1 MTQLNATRLPEGTGI
16 RARSHLQYH
25 AGIAAHGITYLSP
38 PKGLG
43 EEAAVVATAT
53 AAVKPHV
60 EDAADVDPLDPQ
72 SLELYRRR
80 LAEVAPELCEF
91 AQAVKIRLLCG
102 AMAVEIDQIGLKE
115 LPLQTK
121 RHVLYALANLIGEPT
136 ATDPRKRRVLWDVK
150 PRPVSPGHFAT
161 FSEHDGE
168 AQFHTD
174 TQYYPDPE
182 RFFFLYAVQAAR
194 CGGGKSYFA
203 DATDVIGRMT
213 RTASGRRAFA
223 TLSTVQVPFR
233 IPSAFAFGNEA
244 QYTWASIIRAVP
256 LIRYREDTLLDCEHC
271 FPDVPWLEIKTALTY
286 FNEATA
292 YVSTSRAVLPDDSI
306 IFVNNHQALHART
319 EFKDQDRHLIRVR
332 MNA

>member
-1 MTQLNATRLPEGTGI
+1 MTQ
-16 RARSHLQYH
+16 QYH
-25 AGIAAHGITYLSP
+25 AGIAAHGVTCLPP
-38 PKGLG
+38 PKRLD
-43 EEAAVVATAT
+43 EEAAAVARAV
-53 AAVKPHV
+53 AAIKPDV
-60 EDAADVDPLDPQ
+60 ENPADLDPLN
-72 SLELYRRR
+72 LEGLESYRQR
-80 LAEVAPELCEF
+80 LAEVAPGLCKF

-102 AMAVEIDQIGLKE
+102 AMALEVDQIGLNE

-150 PRPVSPGHFAT
+150 PRPVPPGHFAT

-174 TQYYPDPE
+174 TQYYPNPE

-203 DATDVIGRMT
+203 DATEVIGRMT
-213 RTASGRRAFA
+213 RTAGGCRAFA
-223 TLSTVQVPFR
+223 TLSTVRIPFR
-233 IPSAFAFGNEA
+233 IPSAFARGNEA
-244 QYTWASIIRAVP
+244 EYTWAPIISAVP
-256 LIRYREDTLLDCEHC
+256 LIRYREDTLLASENC
-271 FPDVPWLEIKTALTY
+271 FPDVPWREIKTALTC
-286 FNEATA
+286 FNEAAA

-306 IFVNNHQALHART
+306 VFVNNHQALHART
-319 EFKDQDRHLIRVR
+319 EFQDQDRHLIRVR